1 MAEASKDFLLNNSHP
16 AKDIQGSIDQQLKG
30 KKICLCLTGSVAVV
44 TAPGIAREL
53 MRHGAEIITVMSKKA
68 CELIQPELLQ
78 WATGNS
84 VITNITGN
92 IEHVAIAGERPNKKG
107 VADLILICPATGNTI
122 SKIACGI
129 DDTTV
134 TTIATVALG
143 SQTPMVVVPAM
154 HESMFHSQILMDNL
168 NKLKSMGITIIGP
181 RIEEN
186 KAKIASQ
193 EEIVQYILNF
203 FTKPKD
209 FAGKNVII
217 TAGPSREFIDSVRF
231 ISNSSSGKMG
241 MAFAAELLARGA
253 KVTVLRGPGAVEAPH
268 GATVLNVVSAQQY
281 VDIIQTELTKTKYNI
296 LISAAAIGD
305 FTPLDTTNEKI
316 SSSKE
321 ELVVRLKRTPKVLDT
336 ARAIDKDIFIV
347 AFKAETATEEKM
359 IEKAIDRLQSAS
371 ANLIVANNVLASN
384 KDRGF
389 QSDTND
395 VFVID
400 EEKKIIHLKVAP
412 KRVIAAQVLDI
423 IQQKLG
429 KLKK

>member
-1 MAEASKDFLLNNSHP
+1 MAEDFLLNHSHP

-53 MRHGAEIITVMSKKA
+53 MRHGAEVITVMSKKA

-78 WATGNS
+78 WATGNP
-84 VITNITGN
+84 VITAITGN
-92 IEHVAIAGERPNKKG
+92 IEHIAIAGERPNKKG
-107 VADLILICPATGNTI
+107 LADLVLICPATGNTI

-134 TTIATVALG
+134 TTLATVALG
-143 SQTPMVVVPAM
+143 SQTPIIVVPAM
-154 HESMFHSQILMDNL
+154 HESMFHNQVLIENL
-168 NKLKSMGITIIGP
+168 NKLKTMGITIIGP

-193 EEIVQYILNF
+193 EEIVQYIINF

-253 KVTVLRGPGAVEAPH
+253 KVTILRGPGAVEAPS
-268 GATVLNVVSAQQY
+268 GATVVDVVSAQQF
-281 VDIIQTELTKTKYNI
+281 VDTIKTELVKSKYDI

-316 SSSKE
+316 SSAKE
-321 ELVVRLKRTPKVLDT
+321 ELTVHLKRTPKVLDT
-336 ARAIDKDIFIV
+336 ARAIDKNLFIV
-347 AFKAETATEEKM
+347 AFKAETASEEKM
-359 IEKAIDRLQSAS
+359 IEKAIERLQSAA
-371 ANLIVANNVLASN
+371 ANLIVANNVIATN

-400 EEKKIIHLKVAP
+400 ETKKILHLNLAP
-412 KRVIAAQVLDI
+412 KRVIAAQILDI
-423 IQQKLG
+423 IKQKMENY
-429 KLKK
+429 KK

>member
-1 MAEASKDFLLNNSHP
+1 MAEDSLLNNSHP

-53 MRHGAEIITVMSKKA
+53 MRHGAEVITVMSTKA

-78 WATGNS
+78 WATGNP
-84 VITNITGN
+84 VITKITGN

-129 DDTTV
+129 DDTPV
-134 TTIATVALG
+134 TTLATVALG
-143 SQTPMVVVPAM
+143 SRTPIVVVPAM
-154 HESMFHSQILMDNL
+154 HESMFHSQVLVDNL
-168 NKLKSMGITIIGP
+168 NKLKTMGITIIGP

-186 KAKIASQ
+186 KAKIATQ

-253 KVTVLRGPGAVEAPH
+253 KVTVLRGPGAVDAPS
-268 GATVLNVVSAQQY
+268 GASVLDVISAQQF
-281 VDIIQTELTKTKYNI
+281 VDTIQTELTKNKYDI

-321 ELVVRLKRTPKVLDT
+321 ELIVKLKRTPKVLDT
-336 ARAIDKDIFIV
+336 ARALDKNLFIV
-347 AFKAETATEEKM
+347 AFKAETASEEKM
-359 IEKAIDRLQSAS
+359 LEKAIDRLQSAS

-384 KDRGF
+384 KDKGF
-389 QSDTND
+389 QADTNE

-400 EEKKIIHLKVAP
+400 EAKKIIHLNIAP
-412 KRVIAAQVLDI
+412 KRVIAAQILDI
-423 IQQKLG
+423 IHQKLVN
-429 KLKK
+429 LKK